1 MELYQLRYFQLV
13 AQQGNITKA
22 SEQLHVSQPA
32 LSRSI
37 KRLEDELGIELFD
50 RVGRRISLND
60 NGRVFLKAVT
70 HALDSVDSVGHV
82 LERYVREKSQTLN
95 LRAPVFFGDD
105 PGMLAR
111 FKRLHPE
118 ITIRFASEATP
129 YLETEVPDLTFFAS
143 FARHEEPNCLVLG
156 EEEIVLS
163 VPKGHALDGARSV
176 SLADLADERFIT
188 VLPSAIR
195 KMIDGMFAEAG
206 YEPNIVFEDQHC
218 FFVNQLVSEGVG
230 LALAPEITWF
240 SKADRERVSTVRL
253 SDVKR
258 SRTLYL
264 KWQEDVEM
272 SSAAQLFRDYI
283 VDYYADLCASLR

>member
-1 MELYQLRYFQLV
+1 MDLYQLRYFQRV
-13 AQQGNITKA
+13 AQHENITKA

-37 KRLEDELGIELFD
+37 KSLESELGIDLFD
-50 RVGRRISLND
+50 RVGRKIVLND
-60 NGRVFLKAVT
+60 NGKVFLKAVT

-95 LRAPVFFGDD
+95 LRAPVFLGDD
-105 PGMLAR
+105 PGILAR
-111 FKRLHPE
+111 FKKLHPE

-129 YLETEVPDLTFFAS
+129 YLESEVPDLTFFAS
-143 FARHEEPNCLVLG
+143 FAKHEEPNCMVLG

-163 VPKGHALDGARSV
+163 VPKGHELDGVRSV
-176 SLADLADERFIT
+176 ALSDLSGERFVT

-206 YEPNIVFEDQHC
+206 FEPDIVFEDQHC

-230 LALAPEITWF
+230 LALVPEITWF
-240 SKADRERVSTVRL
+240 SRADRERVSVVRL

-264 KWQEDVEM
+264 KWPEDAEL
-272 SSAAQLFRDYI
+272 SPAAQLFRDYLA
-283 VDYYADLCASLR
+283 DYYAGLCASLR